1 MRLCD
6 CEPSGTLA
14 VVIIAGPSRVDS
26 CLPEVVRS
34 AQEQEP
40 DELVVIGDR
49 LRTFGDLRVLNV
61 EPLTRT
67 TIDALVKRDVGF
79 VATTSRFICYL
90 ADDHRL
96 GPNFVKHFRERYA
109 DRDDWDLLAPQR
121 FTVRGQQ
128 IFNLNVGK
136 DLHYIGGHCGIYR
149 RSILRQ
155 VPWSASRHHPNWDVW
170 HSHDLVKAGG
180 KLVYTDIDLAIED
193 IEPGARPWM

>member
-1 MRLCD
+1 LKICT
-6 CEPSGTLA
+6 CEGAASLA

-79 VATTSRFICYL
+79 VATTSRNICYL

-96 GPNFVKHFRERYA
+96 GPNFVKNFRERYA
-109 DRDDWDLLAPQR
+109 DKEWDLLAPQR

-136 DLHYIGGHCGIYR
+136 DLNYIGGHCGIYR
-149 RSILRQ
+149 REILRK

-180 KLVYTDIDLAIED
+180 KLVYADIDLSVED
-193 IEPGARPWM
+193 VEPNASPWM